1 LGSNARSPIA
11 IPWRFTAK
19 SAPPRLAPRLQKPN
33 AEVHETMIRA
43 DLTTPSNN
51 NATRNVAH
59 LELRRGLCAMT
70 PELFGRALRM
80 SRSPSIAEDLV
91 QDTVERA
98 IRFESHYQPGTNLR
112 AWVYQILF
120 SVFVTRCRRSRRERN
135 AMEVLSTDP
144 CAWTMPESILANAGL
159 SPSLRRALDSLPTS
173 FRDAV
178 VLVDLEEMAYKD
190 AAKKLG
196 VPVGTVMSRLHRGR
210 KLLAEAVRA
219 GAGSAELELP
229 QAA

>member
-1 LGSNARSPIA
+1 
-11 IPWRFTAK
+11 
-19 SAPPRLAPRLQKPN
+19 
-33 AEVHETMIRA
+33 MIRA
-43 DLTTPSNN
+43 ALNSKPSNN
-51 NATRNVAH
+51 NAVSAPQQ
-59 LELRRGLCAMT
+59 ELRRGLVTLA

-80 SRSPSIAEDLV
+80 SRSPHIAEDLV

-120 SVFVTRCRRSRRERN
+120 SVFVTRCRRNKRERN
-135 AMEVLSTDP
+135 AMDVLTTDP
-144 CAWTMPESILANAGL
+144 CAWTAGDAVSEMAGL
-159 SPSLRRALDSLPTS
+159 SPSLIRALNTLPQS

-210 KLLAEAVRA
+210 KMLAEIIRA
-219 GAGSAELELP
+219 GAQPQTAEVELA